1 MSMTTDLPKRPK
13 HDSDDEEHRII
24 EPTERV
30 RSVAD
35 KADPRFEAARQKAR
49 WEAEVRARR
58 QARESKD
65 ADGDSDAEQ
74 PPAPLPEHPRKRG
87 FSFNMTAGDAEEDS

>member
-1 MSMTTDLPKRPK
+1 MTMATDLPSRPK
-13 HDSDDEEHRII
+13 RDPEEVHHVV

-58 QARESKD
+58 KARTSEAS
-65 ADGDSDAEQ
+65 GDEAEVSE
-74 PPAPLPEHPRKRG
+74 PAEPLPEHPRKRV
-87 FSFNMTAGDAEEDS
+87 FSFNMTAGDAEEER

>member
-1 MSMTTDLPKRPK
+1 MTMATDLPSRPK
-13 HDSDDEEHRII
+13 RDPDEVHHVI

-58 QARESKD
+58 QARAEEVPKD
-65 ADGDSDAEQ
+65 APDAADPGE
-74 PPAPLPEHPRKRG
+74 PLPEHPRKKG
-87 FSFNMTAGDAEEDS
+87 FSFNMTAGDAEEER